1 MKVKRFIYQ
10 QNEAER
16 KYKLELINKNLLLN
30 YKKILNKEPI
40 KGIIN
45 NQIRFVTRM
54 DLRGKKKH
62 SSIKVLEDYNNSENK
77 TIAFDQLTNY
87 LSNKL
92 IF

>member
-54 DLRGKKKH
+54 DLNGKKKH

>member
-54 DLRGKKKH
+54 DLHGKKKH